1 MKNINELIA
10 GIFATGTSAVGTA
23 LQPSEVLQIISMV
36 ITILGGI
43 VSLIVL
49 PLLNWYNKA
58 KKDGKITP
66 EEINEGVKT
75 LQEGLDGV
83 KNIVDENKDHKEGE

>member
-10 GIFATGTSAVGTA
+10 GVFATGTSAVGTA
-23 LQPSEVLQIISMV
+23 LQTSEVLQIISMV

-49 PLLNWYNKA
+49 PILNWWKNA
-58 KKDGKITP
+58 KKDGKID
-66 EEINEGVKT
+66 EDEI
-75 LQEGLDGV
+75 
-83 KNIVDENKDHKEGE
+83 KEGIEIVNNGVNTIKDNLDKKEGDN

>member
-10 GIFATGTSAVGTA
+10 GVFATGTSAVGTA
-23 LQPSEVLQIISMV
+23 LQTSEVLQIISMV

-49 PLLNWYNKA
+49 PLLNWWKNA
-58 KKDGKITP
+58 KKDGKID
-66 EEINEGVKT
+66 EDEI
-75 LQEGLDGV
+75 
-83 KNIVDENKDHKEGE
+83 KEGIEIVNNGVNTIKGNLDKKEGDN

>member
-23 LQPSEVLQIISMV
+23 LQTSEVLQIISMV

-49 PLLNWYNKA
+49 PLLNWWKNA
-58 KKDGKITP
+58 KKDGKID
-66 EEINEGVKT
+66 EDEI
-75 LQEGLDGV
+75 
-83 KNIVDENKDHKEGE
+83 KEGIEIVNNGVNTIKDNLDKKEGDK

>member
-10 GIFATGTSAVGTA
+10 GVFATGTSAVGTA
-23 LQPSEVLQIISMV
+23 LQTSEVLQIISMV

-49 PLLNWYNKA
+49 PLLNWWKNA
-58 KKDGKITP
+58 KKDGKID
-66 EEINEGVKT
+66 EDEI
-75 LQEGLDGV
+75 
-83 KNIVDENKDHKEGE
+83 KEGIEIVNNGVNAIKDNLDKKEGDK

>member
-10 GIFATGTSAVGTA
+10 GVFATGTSAVGTA
-23 LQPSEVLQIISMV
+23 LQTSEVLQIISMV

-49 PLLNWYNKA
+49 PLLNWWKNA
-58 KKDGKITP
+58 KKDGKID
-66 EEINEGVKT
+66 EDEI
-75 LQEGLDGV
+75 
-83 KNIVDENKDHKEGE
+83 KEGIEIVNNGVNTIKDNLDKKEGDN

>member
-23 LQPSEVLQIISMV
+23 LQTSEVLQIISMV

-49 PLLNWYNKA
+49 PLLNWWKNA
-58 KKDGKITP
+58 KKDGKID
-66 EEINEGVKT
+66 EDEI
-75 LQEGLDGV
+75 
-83 KNIVDENKDHKEGE
+83 KEGIEIVNNGVNTIKDNLDKKEGDN

>member
-23 LQPSEVLQIISMV
+23 LQPSEVLQIISMI

-49 PLLNWYNKA
+49 PLLNWWKNA
-58 KKDGKITP
+58 KKDGKID
-66 EEINEGVKT
+66 EDEI
-75 LQEGLDGV
+75 
-83 KNIVDENKDHKEGE
+83 KEGIEIVNNGVNTIKDNLDKKEGDN